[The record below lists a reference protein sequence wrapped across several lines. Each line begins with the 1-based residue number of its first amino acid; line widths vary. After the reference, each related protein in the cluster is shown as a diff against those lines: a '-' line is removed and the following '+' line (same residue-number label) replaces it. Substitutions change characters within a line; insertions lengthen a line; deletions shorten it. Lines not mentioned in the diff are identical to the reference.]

1 MSYLIDWMQM
11 TGRYFTV
18 VMYLLIPFRMTGV
31 SQGRLAFGYLFCV
44 FLCVNMSISSDRFE
58 KFVRLN

>member
-18 VMYLLIPFRMTGV
+18 VMYLLIPFRITGE
-31 SQGRLAFGYLFCV
+31 YLNVDWHLGIYFVFFCV
-44 FLCVNMSISSDRFE
+44 
-58 KFVRLN
+58 